1 MIPAVVLASAAS
13 SLAVLAVVVLAFGLL
28 VVIHEAGHFAVARA
42 CGMRVERFSVG
53 YGPVIW
59 SRRRGGTEYAISAIP
74 FGGYVKIAGMS
85 PEEEVAPDDRGS
97 YSNQPAWRRFLVILT
112 GPAMNYAGAI
122 LLAWAMIATT
132 GIREPDPSPVAGEV
146 LAGSAAER
154 AGLREGDRILA
165 VDGQPL
171 GSWSDL
177 VAAVQARPGR
187 PMRLEVRRDGE
198 PGPLALTAVPQ
209 VVMGRGRLG
218 LGPSMRVVRASP
230 AAALG
235 RAVALTN
242 ARAADILGGLGQVVS
257 RKQSA
262 ELRGPVGIAQEMA
275 RSAHAGVAPFL
286 SMVWFISIV
295 LALFNL
301 LPIPALD
308 GGRLVFL
315 CYEIVTRR
323 RVNERVESTVHLIG
337 FIAIFGLLLLTV
349 FGDIARIFRR

>member
-13 SLAVLAVVVLAFGLL
+13 SLAVLAIVVIAFGLL

-59 SRRRGGTEYAISAIP
+59 STKRGETEYAVSAIP

-85 PEEEVAPDDRGS
+85 PEEQIAADDPAA

-112 GPAMNYAGAI
+112 GPAMNYLGAV

-132 GIREPDPSPVAGEV
+132 GIREPDPTPTVGEV
-146 LAGSAAER
+146 VAGSAAEK
-154 AGLREGDRILA
+154 AGLQGGDRILT
-165 VDGQPL
+165 VDGEPVA
-171 GSWSDL
+171 SWTAL
-177 VAAVQARPGR
+177 VSAVQARPGR
-187 PMRLEVRRDGE
+187 PVRIEVQRAGAAA
-198 PGPLALTAVPQ
+198 PLPLTAVPEP
-209 VVMGRGRLG
+209 VKGRGRLG
-218 LGPSMRVVRASP
+218 LGPNMLVVRASP
-230 AAALG
+230 AAALARG
-235 RAVALTN
+235 VALTN
-242 ARAADILGGLGQVVS
+242 ARAGEILGGLGQVVS

-275 RSAHAGVAPFL
+275 KSAQAGLAPFL

-349 FGDIARIFRR
+349 FGDLARIFRR